1 MVDRS
6 SRAVTAQTIKS
17 LQKIESDVERLSSDT
32 RELIK
37 AGWDRML
44 GSVSLAYPPESTA
57 PSQLASG
64 IAAELKSELAPL
76 IQSADKTKQ
85 TALERRLADVIETLE
100 SSLTRLPDADS
111 QMARRS
117 VVVDGVRSR
126 LDSLSPE
133 ALALAGRIIS
143 HRHLEPQQYREQR
156 FLPHLAVL
164 AT

>member
-1 MVDRS
+1 MNNVEQVALWVGLISGIVSIVMSVVAIAFAVMVDRS

-76 IQSADKTKQ
+76 SNPLTKQ
-85 TALERRLADVIETLE
+85 NKLRLSAGSRT
-100 SSLTRLPDADS
+100 SSKRW
-111 QMARRS
+111 
-117 VVVDGVRSR
+117 
-126 LDSLSPE
+126 
-133 ALALAGRIIS
+133 S
-143 HRHLEPQQYREQR
+143 HH
-156 FLPHLAVL
+156 
-164 AT
+164 